1 MARFVPTGCFQVTS
15 LFPSK
20 RHNHRHCI
28 AQALNDAEAI
38 CAAKGAR
45 LTSLRRKVLELVWAS
60 HRPVGAYD
68 LLRDLSQ
75 EKSNAAPPTVYRA
88 LEFLQ
93 EHGLV
98 HRISSLNAFVGC
110 PSPEVS
116 HSGEFLICR
125 ACGAAGEVLDDQ
137 IGQTIARSAADQGF
151 IVEQKPIEV
160 IGLCPHCRRHESND
174 GHVG

>member
-1 MARFVPTGCFQVTS
+1 VAS

-20 RHNHRHCI
+20 HHNHRHCV

-45 LTSLRRKVLELVWAS
+45 LTKLRRKVLELVWAS

-75 EKSNAAPPTVYRA
+75 EKTNAAPPTVYRA

-110 PSPEVS
+110 PSPDVS

-125 ACGAAGEVLDDQ
+125 ACGAAGEVLDEQ
-137 IGQTIARSAADQGF
+137 IGETIARSAANQGF
-151 IVEQKPIEV
+151 LVEQKTIEV
-160 IGLCPHCRRHESND
+160 IGLCPHCRNQEGSANHDR
-174 GHVG
+174 